1 MTAKGKQ
8 LAYTGS
14 VTTETG
20 NWLTVTPNAGM
31 TPVNLQVTV
40 NPNTLAPGTYKGAV
54 IVGTTDISTSSIR
67 LPVTMEVGPPRPG
80 LKAVLNGAG
89 FASGGVA
96 PGMLVSIMG
105 SNLFGQPDGSARVL
119 FDGIAARIVSMQAS
133 QLNVMVPYGVAG
145 RSTTS
150 VVIEVPGA
158 VTSPPIAIP
167 VVPAAP
173 GIFTANAS
181 GLGCAAALNTDQTL
195 NTPSNAASRG
205 SIVTLYA
212 TGAGQLTPPGVDGE
226 VLSGSGAIPT
236 QPVGILVDGSSMS
249 IEYQGNA
256 PGLISGILQVNFRI
270 PLNASIGPAVPLV
283 LTVGEGR
290 STAGVTISI
299 K

>member
-1 MTAKGKQ
+1 
-8 LAYTGS
+8 
-14 VTTETG
+14 
-20 NWLTVTPNAGM
+20 M

-80 LKAVLNGAG
+80 LKAVLNGAS

-96 PGMLVSIMG
+96 PGMLVSIMR
-105 SNLFGQPDGSARVL
+105 SNLLGQPDGSARV
-119 FDGIAARIVSMQAS
+119 FFESNAARIVSMQAS

-181 GLGCAAALNTDQTL
+181 GLGCAAALNTDQ
-195 NTPSNAASRG
+195 
-205 SIVTLYA
+205 
-212 TGAGQLTPPGVDGE
+212 
-226 VLSGSGAIPT
+226 
-236 QPVGILVDGSSMS
+236 
-249 IEYQGNA
+249 
-256 PGLISGILQVNFRI
+256 
-270 PLNASIGPAVPLV
+270 
-283 LTVGEGR
+283 
-290 STAGVTISI
+290 
-299 K
+299 KC